1 MRVVA
6 CALCVLFVSIDT
18 LGVAIP
24 SIPPTLNLAFP
35 YPSCTF
41 PLISRITVKK
51 LALMGLSRC
60 THPIPHLHFCMSLIA
75 TADMCVYTSTCA
87 QTCAFTPGG
96 CKKISVKPF
105 AKISVKPFAKNQS
118 KTSPKPGCCLE
129 NFAPFCIGCSTPEY
143 SLLVESKISTC
154 PFSILWNKVMQ
165 ISISETWH
173 EAYR

>member
-1 MRVVA
+1 MVA

-51 LALMGLSRC
+51 LALTGLSRC

-96 CKKISVKPF
+96 CKKSQLNHLQKSQLNHLQKIRVKPAPNLVVAWKTLLRF
-105 AKISVKPFAKNQS
+105 A
-118 KTSPKPGCCLE
+118 
-129 NFAPFCIGCSTPEY
+129 
-143 SLLVESKISTC
+143 LVAARLNIHS
-154 PFSILWNKVMQ
+154 W
-165 ISISETWH
+165 
-173 EAYR
+173 